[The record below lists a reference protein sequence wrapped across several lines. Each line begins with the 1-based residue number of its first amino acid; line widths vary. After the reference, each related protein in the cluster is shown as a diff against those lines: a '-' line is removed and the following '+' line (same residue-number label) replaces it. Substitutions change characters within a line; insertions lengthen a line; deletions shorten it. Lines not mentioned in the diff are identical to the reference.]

1 MVLWGWVSWFDCF
14 LSWKGCT
21 NGVDWLVLSLDM
33 MIMSVDELVLDEL
46 LYGCNAWIC
55 VDCGCTSLD
64 WFHCLSVL
72 SILSLL
78 FLMLPISYAQWFGC
92 ADCHSLIPL
101 LSLIEYMLSAYY
113 AEVCILYPQYHDY
126 DGWLWLTLS
135 SDYLMLLHVSCD
147 IQTSLLDMELL
158 SSGLLLIL
166 WFLVYMCLR
175 VDCLMVCQMWQ
186 PSKCM
191 LWAWSTHGV
200 HGRRERGWLDC
211 WEWKMVVWL

>member
-1 MVLWGWVSWFDCF
+1 
-14 LSWKGCT
+14 
-21 NGVDWLVLSLDM
+21 
-33 MIMSVDELVLDEL
+33 MILNVDELVLDEL
-46 LYGCNAWIC
+46 VYGCNPWIC

-78 FLMLPISYAQWFGC
+78 FLMLPISYAQWFGY

-101 LSLIEYMLSAYY
+101 SLIESMLSAYY
-113 AEVCILYPQYHDY
+113 AEVCILYPQYHDC
-126 DGWLWLTLS
+126 DAGLWLTLS
-135 SDYLMLLHVSCD
+135 SGYLMLLHVSCD
-147 IQTSLLDMELL
+147 IKTSLLVVVL
-158 SSGLLLIL
+158 SPSGLMLIL

-186 PSKCM
+186 PLKCM

-200 HGRRERGWLDC
+200 HGGRERRWLDC
-211 WEWKMVVWL
+211 LEWKMIVWL